1 MTNTVYLSSLSGSG
15 ENGRNCHLVEYN
27 DKIILL
33 DCGVK
38 REIIDGTVGFYPG
51 LTPEIVNK
59 ISCVFLSHC
68 HEDHVAALPL
78 LYHLGYKGLVY
89 ATKETI
95 AETPGFMR
103 KWAGFVKAKN
113 GVLPFDEEDIDK
125 VQFAELTL
133 GTHTVNDFEVTLGRS
148 GHVLG
153 STWYVLEISGKKVL
167 YTGDMVMQSAT
178 LATDIPPVCDGA
190 ILNGAYAGK
199 TMSQSEQYQKLLNA
213 CKETYA
219 RGGSALLP
227 IPPKGRGIDIAM
239 FLDENLEGVTIYL
252 EDAVV
257 KSMNA
262 LVQKT
267 EWIKDGLPTSFSDQV
282 VVVSNAEER
291 VAALAAPQGIY
302 ITGDGMLTTEV
313 SHVYYNALKG
323 NELNTI
329 LITGHAAKGTVAA
342 GVLDDECREADGVK
356 AYAEKII
363 FKVHLDD
370 EDMWQMVQ
378 ATKVKKVVPFH
389 ADVPNNAN
397 ITNRLA
403 EIGVEL
409 KDLHYPEKWAV

>member
-291 VAALAAPQGIY
+291 AAALAAPQGIY